1 MKGLLSGL
9 IALLLTF
16 GGGYFYGKHVEAEA
30 QQVEINKLNTQARIK
45 EQALATAVT
54 TTAEALRKT
63 NEKAKTVTK
72 ERDAAIDSGALK
84 LRVPV
89 KTTCPVYTPTDTP
102 SPSGDNR
109 GEASAELDRE
119 IAKAL
124 VAITDE
130 GNRAIEK
137 LNACISLYNQA
148 LESQK
153 GIK

>member
-16 GGGYFYGKHVEAEA
+16 GGGYFYGKHVEREVQQAE
-30 QQVEINKLNTQARIK
+30 VDRLNTEARAK

-54 TTAEALRKT
+54 TTADALRKT
-63 NEKAKTVTK
+63 NEKAKLATK

-84 LRVPV
+84 LRV
-89 KTTCPVYTPTDTP
+89 KTTCPVPAATDTP

-137 LNACISLYNQA
+137 LNACLDLYNKA

-153 GIK
+153 GMK